1 MADNLTVTLAKALK
15 LKNRLAGRVTKL
27 TQDVQNYNSVQDGAE
42 TVDVRG
48 RFADRAAVVGQLAE
62 LKAAISRANL
72 PIQKAIFELAE
83 RKAEV
88 ALLAGL
94 NTKHGVYKEG
104 YPTGGDVTYVAQLR
118 KADVDDM
125 VAKLEAEID
134 RLQDRLDTFNHT
146 TVIEVDRAAVE
157 PGGE

>member
-1 MADNLTVTLAKALK
+1 VADTLTVTLAKALK

-27 TQDVQNYNSVQDGAE
+27 TQDIQTYNSVQDGAE
-42 TVDVRG
+42 TVDVRA
-48 RFADRAAVVGQLAE
+48 RFAERAAVVGQLAD
-62 LKAAISRANL
+62 LKYAIFRANQ

-83 RKAEV
+83 KKAEV
-88 ALLAGL
+88 ALLTAL
-94 NTKHGVYKEG
+94 PTKHGVYKEG

-146 TVIEVDRAAVE
+146 TVVEVDTAAVE

>member
-1 MADNLTVTLAKALK
+1 MADTLTITLAKALK

-27 TQDVQNYNSVQDGAE
+27 TLDIQTYNSVQDGAE
-42 TVDVRG
+42 TVDVRA
-48 RFADRAAVVGQLAE
+48 RFAERAAVVARLADV
-62 LKAAISRANL
+62 KDAISRANQ

-83 RKAEV
+83 KKAEV
-88 ALLAGL
+88 ALLAAL

-118 KADVDDM
+118 KADVDGL

-134 RLQDRLDTFNHT
+134 RLQDRLDGFNHT
-146 TVIEVDRAAVE
+146 TVIEVDRAAFE
-157 PGGE
+157 PAE

>member
-1 MADNLTVTLAKALK
+1 MADTLTITLTKALK

-42 TVDVRG
+42 TVDVRA
-48 RFADRAAVVGQLAE
+48 RFAERAAVVGQLTD

-104 YPTGGDVTYVAQLR
+104 YPTGGDVTYVARLR
-118 KADVDDM
+118 KADVDEL

-134 RLQDRLDTFNHT
+134 RLQDRLDGFNHT
-146 TVIEVDRAAVE
+146 TVVEVDRAAVE
-157 PGGE
+157 HGTE

>member
-1 MADNLTVTLAKALK
+1 MADTLTISLAKALK

-27 TQDVQNYNSVQDGAE
+27 TQDIQTYNSVQDGAE
-42 TVDVRG
+42 TVDVRA
-48 RFADRAAVVGQLAE
+48 RFAERAAVVAQLAD
-62 LKAAISRANL
+62 LKDAISRANQ

-83 RKAEV
+83 KKAEV

-94 NTKHGVYKEG
+94 TTKHGVYKEG

-118 KADVDDM
+118 KADVDAL

-134 RLQDRLDTFNHT
+134 RLQDRLDGFNHT
-146 TVIEVDRAAVE
+146 TVIEIDRAAVE
-157 PGGE
+157 RGGE

>member
-1 MADNLTVTLAKALK
+1 MADTLTVTLAKALK

-42 TVDVRG
+42 AVDVRA
-48 RFADRAAVVGQLAE
+48 RFAERAAVVGQLAE

-88 ALLAGL
+88 ALLAAL

-104 YPTGGDVTYVAQLR
+104 YPTGGDVTYLAQLR
-118 KADVDDM
+118 KADVDEL
-125 VAKLEAEID
+125 VGKLEAETD
-134 RLQDRLDTFNHT
+134 RIQDRLDTFNHT